1 MFSKYPTL
9 CIHWI
14 EVDKSEYSHA
24 QIMYSATS
32 APTYKYQT
40 ALRHKKQAAV
50 STAAVI
56 TPDVTES
63 LGRVTAG
70 RDGT

>member
-1 MFSKYPTL
+1 MSEYPAL
-9 CIHWI
+9 CIHRI
-14 EVDKSEYSHA
+14 EVDKTGYSHA
-24 QIMYSATS
+24 QIMNSVTS
-32 APTYKYQT
+32 AHTYKYQT
-40 ALRHKKQAAV
+40 ARRHKNQAAV

-56 TPDVTES
+56 IPDVTEP